1 MVMVPFLLLTILI
14 WCVLVADPEEMRRA
28 QEEMR
33 NQGVPSLSSLL
44 PGAARS
50 S

>member
-1 MVMVPFLLLTILI
+1 MVI
-14 WCVLVADPEEMRRA
+14 DPEEMRRA

-33 NQGVPSLSSLL
+33 SQGVPSLSNLL

-50 S
+50 N

>member
-1 MVMVPFLLLTILI
+1 MLI
-14 WCVLVADPEEMRRA
+14 TSLYCGAIDPEEMKRA

-33 NQGVPSLSSLL
+33 NQGVPSLASLL

-50 S
+50 N

>member
-1 MVMVPFLLLTILI
+1 VET
-14 WCVLVADPEEMRRA
+14 DPEEMRRA

-33 NQGVPSLSSLL
+33 NQGVPSLASFL

-50 S
+50 N

>member
-1 MVMVPFLLLTILI
+1 VFD
-14 WCVLVADPEEMRRA
+14 VLDTSQTNLPCLPTDPEEMRRA

-33 NQGVPSLSSLL
+33 NQGVPSLASIL

-50 S
+50 N

>member
-1 MVMVPFLLLTILI
+1 MVLVLVLTVSIC
-14 WCVLVADPEEMRRA
+14 CVLVADPEEMRRA

-33 NQGVPSLSSLL
+33 SQGVPSLANLL
-44 PGAARS
+44 PGAAGRS

>member
-1 MVMVPFLLLTILI
+1 MVPFLLLTILI

-33 NQGVPSLSSLL
+33 SQGVPSLANLL
-44 PGAARS
+44 PGAAGRS